1 MNPPNEHAIPAE
13 LKAAL
18 EKQAQARDASGSYAR
33 IFLAVFPALREA
45 IANEIACATAPND
58 VATSIGSIFGQV
70 TTELLALKVTN
81 PAFII
86 GHAQQAYTEQCVN
99 MMVQAAG
106 LAAAN
111 APRHLRKGLI
121 IPGGTG

>member
-1 MNPPNEHAIPAE
+1 MNQNEHAIPPE

-18 EKQAQARDASGSYAR
+18 EQQAKARDAKGAYAR
-33 IFLAVFPALREA
+33 MFLAAFPYLRQA
-45 IANEIACATAPND
+45 IADEVALNTAPNE
-58 VATSIGSIFGQV
+58 VATAIGSIFGQV

-86 GHAQQAYTEQCVN
+86 GHASQAFTEQAVN
-99 MMVQAAG
+99 MMVQTAG

-111 APRHLRKGLI
+111 APRNLRKNLI